1 MSKVIAYDLGTGGI
15 KASLYDENGNSL
27 ADSFIQYETFFPQDG
42 YHEQRPMD
50 WWNAVCE
57 STRILLDKTNIPS
70 KDIVSL
76 ALSGHSLVAAPLDSQ
91 GNLLLD
97 SVPIWSDTRAVGLVD
112 AFFSNVP
119 YERWYMTTGNGDP
132 AECYSVLK
140 LMWMRQHM
148 PDIFQK
154 TKIVL
159 GSKDF
164 VNYMFTGVA
173 CTDPSYASGSGVFDL
188 KAWGY
193 SEEFIAAS
201 GLPRSIFPDIRPSH
215 AIVGH
220 VTEEAA
226 AASGL
231 QPGTLVACGGV
242 DNSCM
247 ALGARG
253 IGEGKV
259 YTSLGSSSWIAVT
272 AKEPILDFNKKP
284 FVFAHIEEG
293 YYTSA
298 TSIFSAGNSFRWM
311 RDKLC
316 PEVLNDDD
324 SYQRMNEW
332 AAAVPAGS
340 NGILFNPSLA
350 GGSAQEKSPNIRGSF
365 MGLSLGSTREEMVRA
380 CMEGIAINLKV
391 CLDDLTQYV
400 PCTDEMLLCGGGSKS
415 PLWRQIFAD
424 VYGLNILK
432 TNIDQDAA
440 SLGAAAIAARGCGLW
455 TDYSSIESLHK
466 TESISSPKPENA
478 KKYEA
483 LYTVFKKW
491 AGYLSDLG
499 DDMQALHQQGI
510 W

>member
-1 MSKVIAYDLGTGGI
+1 MSKVISYDLGTGGI
-15 KASLYDENGNSL
+15 KASLYDENGTPL
-27 ADSFIQYETFFPQDG
+27 ADSFIQYNTYFPQEG

-50 WWNAVCE
+50 WWNSVCQ
-57 STRILLDKTNIPS
+57 STRVLLDKTGTDP

-76 ALSGHSLVAAPLDSQ
+76 ALSGHSLVAAPLDSA

-97 SVPIWSDTRAVGLVD
+97 RVPIWSDTRAIDFVD
-112 AFFSNVP
+112 DFFSHVP
-119 YERWYMTTGNGDP
+119 YKRWYMTTGNGDP

-140 LMWMRQHM
+140 LMWLRKNM

-188 KAWGY
+188 LAWDY
-193 SEEFIAAS
+193 SAEFIAAS
-201 GLPRSIFPDIRPSH
+201 GLPKSIFAPIRPSH
-215 AIVGH
+215 AVVGY
-220 VTEEAA
+220 VTKEAA
-226 AASGL
+226 EASSL
-231 QPGTLVACGGV
+231 APGTLVACGGV

-247 ALGARG
+247 SLGALG

-272 AKEPILDFNKKP
+272 AKEPILDINKKP

-293 YYTSA
+293 FYTSA

-311 RDKLC
+311 RDNIC
-316 PEVLNDDD
+316 PEVLNDAD
-324 SYQRMNEW
+324 SYSRMNEW
-332 AAAVPAGS
+332 AASVPAGS
-340 NGILFNPSLA
+340 NGVLFNPSLA

-365 MGLSLGSTREEMVRA
+365 MGLSLGSTREEMVRS
-380 CMEGIAINLKV
+380 CMEGIALNLKI

-400 PCTDEMLLCGGGSKS
+400 PCAEEMLLCGGGSKS

-424 VYGLNILK
+424 VFDLKIIK

-440 SLGAAAIAARGCGLW
+440 SLGAAAIAARACGLW
-455 TDYSSIESLHK
+455 EDYSRIESLHNSK
-466 TESISSPKPENA
+466 SVSLPIPENA
-478 KKYEA
+478 KKYNA
-483 LYTVFKKW
+483 LYSVFKKW
-491 AGYLSDLG
+491 AGFLADIG
-499 DDMQALHQQGI
+499 DEMQVLHQKGV